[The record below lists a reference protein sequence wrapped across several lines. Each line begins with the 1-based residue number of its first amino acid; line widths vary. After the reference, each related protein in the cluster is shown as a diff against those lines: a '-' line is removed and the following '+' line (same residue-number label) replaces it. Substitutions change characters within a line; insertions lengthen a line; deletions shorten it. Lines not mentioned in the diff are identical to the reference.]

1 MAKTKKQNAD
11 GTPKT
16 RQRSSARQGVRLNV
30 WRTVSG
36 STAANA
42 SDLPQSAIPLAALDK
57 IIAEADQIFIE
68 QAAFRASKQLT
79 SQRLQVLFDQGDKLT
94 TVLKV
99 LARQRY
105 GNGNDKLV
113 EFGIQP
119 LRTRP
124 KATVVTPTTPAPET
138 GTPGSTPSTTLPGSK

>member
-1 MAKTKKQNAD
+1 MASKKKNAD
-11 GTPKT
+11 GTPK
-16 RQRSSARQGVRLNV
+16 RLRSARLGDRRKV

-36 STAANA
+36 SVAANVA
-42 SDLPQSAIPLAALDK
+42 DLPQAVIPLAGLDK
-57 IIAEADQIFIE
+57 ILAEADQIFVD
-68 QAAFRASKQLT
+68 QAAFRAGKQVT
-79 SQRLQVLFDQGDKLT
+79 SQRLVTLFEQGDKLA

-99 LARQRY
+99 LVKQHY

-124 KATVVTPTTPAPET
+124 KATVVPPATPAPET
-138 GTPGSTPSTTLPGSK
+138 GTPAPVLPAITLPSSK

>member
-1 MAKTKKQNAD
+1 MASKKKNED

-16 RQRSSARQGVRLNV
+16 RQRSSRKGVRLNI

-36 STAANA
+36 SVAANVT
-42 SDLPQSAIPLAALDK
+42 DLPQTAIILATLDK
-57 IIAEADQIFIE
+57 VIAETDQIFLD

-94 TVLKV
+94 TVLKFIV
-99 LARQRY
+99 KQHY

-113 EFGIQP
+113 EFGVQP
-119 LRTRP
+119 LRVRS
-124 KATVVTPTTPAPET
+124 KATVVPPAAPAPESGTPAPVL
-138 GTPGSTPSTTLPGSK
+138 PATTLPSSK

>member
-1 MAKTKKQNAD
+1 MAKNAD

-16 RQRSSARQGVRLNV
+16 RQRSARQGVRLNV

-36 STAANA
+36 SVAANA
-42 SDLPQSAIPLAALDK
+42 TDLPQAAVPLAALDT
-57 IIAEADQIFIE
+57 IIAEADQILVE

-79 SQRLQVLFDQGDKLT
+79 SQRLQALFVQGDKLT

-99 LARQRY
+99 IVKQHY

-113 EFGIQP
+113 EFGILP
-119 LRTRP
+119 LRARP
-124 KATVVTPTTPAPET
+124 KAAVVPPTTPAPGP
-138 GTPGSTPSTTLPGSK
+138 GTPASVPATTLPGSK